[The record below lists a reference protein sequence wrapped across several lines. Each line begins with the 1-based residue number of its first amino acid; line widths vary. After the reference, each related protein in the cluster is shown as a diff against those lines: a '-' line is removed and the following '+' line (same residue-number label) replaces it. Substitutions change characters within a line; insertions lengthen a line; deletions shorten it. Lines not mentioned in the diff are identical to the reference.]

1 MEMRTTINISYICDK
16 CGKTFKDDDQV
27 YGFLHGEEIYYLCK
41 DCFDEYIKQTFKSI
55 EFYKKNNTKVKVS
68 CNLHTTSKSIPI
80 CYITPLHR
88 VMNRPESC
96 ALVISDNILDLTD
109 VNSLL
114 DIEYKIKEYFAI
126 ESGSF
131 EEVKSTLTEKLNILK
146 AKLQE
151 ACKASNIIDSYTS
164 DTTSNMPPYQIN
176 KKGLL

>member
-1 MEMRTTINISYICDK
+1 MRTTTNISYVCDK
-16 CGKTFKDDDQV
+16 CGKVFNDDDQV
-27 YGFLHGEEIYYLCK
+27 YGFLHGEDIYYLCP
-41 DCFDEYIKQTFKSI
+41 DCFNEYIKQTFKSI
-55 EFYKKNNTKVKVS
+55 EFYKKNQTKVNVS
-68 CNLHTTSKSIPI
+68 CKLNTFSKSIPI
-80 CYITPLHR
+80 CYIAPLHR

-126 ESGSF
+126 ESGTF
-131 EEVKSTLTEKLNILK
+131 KEVKSTLSEKLNILK

-164 DTTSNMPPYQIN
+164 ATKI
-176 KKGLL
+176 K

>member
-1 MEMRTTINISYICDK
+1 
-16 CGKTFKDDDQV
+16 
-27 YGFLHGEEIYYLCK
+27 
-41 DCFDEYIKQTFKSI
+41 
-55 EFYKKNNTKVKVS
+55 
-68 CNLHTTSKSIPI
+68 
-80 CYITPLHR
+80 
-88 VMNRPESC
+88 MNRPESC

-151 ACKASNIIDSYTS
+151 ACKANNIIDSYTS